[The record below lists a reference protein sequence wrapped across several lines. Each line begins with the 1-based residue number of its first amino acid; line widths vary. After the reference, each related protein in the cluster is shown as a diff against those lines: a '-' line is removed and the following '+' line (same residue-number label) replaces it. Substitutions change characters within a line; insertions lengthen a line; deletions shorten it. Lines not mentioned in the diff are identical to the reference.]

1 MLPDRKKRRTLA
13 IRMAVLGIAVELLA
27 IWLYTGDR
35 VPRSVAMPL
44 IIGGM
49 LLAFIPLFMVTRSR
63 R

>member
-1 MLPDRKKRRTLA
+1 
-13 IRMAVLGIAVELLA
+13 MAVLGIAVELLA